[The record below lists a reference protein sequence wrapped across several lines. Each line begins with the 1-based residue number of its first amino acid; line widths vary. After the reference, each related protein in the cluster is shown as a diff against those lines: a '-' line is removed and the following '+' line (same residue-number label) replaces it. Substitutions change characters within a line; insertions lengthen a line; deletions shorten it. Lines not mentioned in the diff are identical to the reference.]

1 MMEYR
6 GYRAA
11 IEFDDSIE
19 MFHGRVI
26 GTRDIITFQG
36 KSVDDLRQALAQSI
50 DDYLEFCGET
60 GRPPEKPLSG
70 KFLVRGTPDLQR
82 RLLEMAAQ
90 EGVSFNAYV
99 TRTLDRISTGP
110 MESLPIAR
118 PTRDDDADERMTP
131 TD

>member
-11 IEFDDSIE
+11 IEFDDSID

-26 GTRDIITFQG
+26 GTRDVITFQG

-60 GRPPEKPLSG
+60 GRPP
-70 KFLVRGTPDLQR
+70 
-82 RLLEMAAQ
+82 
-90 EGVSFNAYV
+90 
-99 TRTLDRISTGP
+99 
-110 MESLPIAR
+110 
-118 PTRDDDADERMTP
+118 
-131 TD
+131 